1 MKTYIYETA
10 DTDEKGNVSIVE
22 EIVVEEY
29 EEVFESADNSRNDS
43 MSRTLNA
50 SVECLVSYLHKILV
64 LEWKRIVSNSFIQT
78 ILGSHK
84 G

>member
-50 SVECLVSYLHKILV
+50 SVECLVGYLHKILY
-64 LEWKRIVSNSFIQT
+64 
-78 ILGSHK
+78 
-84 G
+84 